1 MKDIEIKR
9 DTETLIFTVREAPG
23 GTDFIVLDETFSQNA
38 YGLQPYD
45 FRDDGIFLDIGA
57 NIGAVSVLAHRTGA
71 KKIICYEPVP
81 ENYNLLVRN
90 LAANG
95 VEAELHQ
102 EGVWGDHRTIRIASF
117 QGGSNSY
124 PDFLAR
130 YQGEIIEAKT
140 VTLPDILDR
149 FESVAV
155 LKCDTEGAEYEF
167 MMDTA
172 LNKKIRKLVLEFHPN
187 TQEMHGKLIS
197 TLMETHNFRG
207 FGGRFSGG
215 LYLGERYE

>member
-1 MKDIEIKR
+1 MKDIEVECGK
-9 DTETLIFTVREAPG
+9 EKLIFTVRDAPG
-23 GTDFIVLDETFSQNA
+23 GSDFIVLDETFKQNA
-38 YGLQPYD
+38 YYLQPYD
-45 FRDDGIFLDIGA
+45 FRDDGIFIDIGA
-57 NIGAVSVLAHRTGA
+57 NIGAVSVLAHRLGA

-81 ENYNLLVRN
+81 ENYDLLTRN

-95 VEAELHQ
+95 VKAEVHRQ
-102 EGVWGDHRTIRIASF
+102 AVWSSRTKIKITSR
-117 QGGSNSY
+117 QGGSSSN
-124 PDFLAR
+124 PNQLAT
-130 YQGEIIEAKT
+130 YDGEIVEAET

-172 LNKKIRKLVLEFHPN
+172 LNKKIRKIVLEFHPN

-207 FGGRFSGG
+207 FGSRFSGG
-215 LYLGERYE
+215 LYLGERY